1 MSLSATDRQR
11 LRLFSRIDRRVPI
24 QIAHMEILGQAWPWL
39 EVRDPDQLLTRAVQA
54 CGPRESF
61 EWDPFW
67 ACTWRASIG
76 LGQAAGGLL
85 ASDLPVL
92 ELGCGSGRAGIEAAM
107 LGAQVT
113 LTDAVSLA
121 LLAARWNG
129 WPLQDRL
136 RTVRLDWAA
145 PPPQHHPRWPLIL
158 GSDVVYDPAL
168 WPLLEPCLRRYLA
181 PGGRVLLSE
190 PCRQTGDR
198 FLVWF
203 RRAGWRIDAG
213 KIDLGDSKNPIRII
227 EAHIG

>member
-1 MSLSATDRQR
+1 MRVPSSDRQR
-11 LRLFSRIDRRVPI
+11 LRLLSRIDRRVPI
-24 QIAHMEILGQAWPWL
+24 HIDQIEILGQAWPWL
-39 EVRDPDQLLTRAVQA
+39 AVRDPDQLLARAVEA
-54 CGPRESF
+54 KSPLESF
-61 EWDPFW
+61 EQDPFW

-76 LGQAAGGLL
+76 LGQASGTLIAPGM
-85 ASDLPVL
+85 PVL
-92 ELGCGSGRAGIEAAM
+92 ELGCGSGRAGIEAA
-107 LGAQVT
+107 LRGGQVT
-113 LTDAVSLA
+113 LTDVVGLA

-136 RTVRLDWAA
+136 RTQRLDWAA
-145 PPPQHHPRWPLIL
+145 PPPHNHPRWPLIL

-203 RRAGWRIDAG
+203 RRAGWRIDSG
-213 KIDLGDSKNPIRII
+213 TVDLGDGKNPIRII
-227 EAHIG
+227 EAHIA